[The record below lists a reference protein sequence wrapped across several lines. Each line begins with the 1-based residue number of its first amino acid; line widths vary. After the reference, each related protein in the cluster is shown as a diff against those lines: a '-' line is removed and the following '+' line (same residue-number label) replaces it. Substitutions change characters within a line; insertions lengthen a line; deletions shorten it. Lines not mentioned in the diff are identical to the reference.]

1 MRKALIKQ
9 FFYNSLLQSIDHALQ
24 HARNQASAGI
34 IHTILQTYWEIG
46 RNTEEYEQKSK
57 KKRTMAPNDIL
68 KSSDAV

>member
-1 MRKALIKQ
+1 MDFHAESLDKTV
-9 FFYNSLLQSIDHALQ
+9 FYNSLLQSIDHALQ

-57 KKRTMAPNDIL
+57 KSGLWLRMTY
-68 KSSDAV
+68 